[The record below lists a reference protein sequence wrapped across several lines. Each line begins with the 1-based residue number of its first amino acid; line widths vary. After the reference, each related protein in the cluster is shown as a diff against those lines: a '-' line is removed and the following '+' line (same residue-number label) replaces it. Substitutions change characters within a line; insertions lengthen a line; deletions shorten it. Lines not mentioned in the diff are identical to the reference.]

1 MKEKFLNALQDK
13 DFSELFKK
21 GGLSFLIRIGG
32 QVMGFLLALIIARYF
47 GASGLG
53 DYVLAI
59 IVFNGRLPIY
69 QRIGPAAYKAD
80 IGNILKASNI
90 LEKK

>member
-21 GGLSFLIRIGG
+21 GGWSFLIRIGG
-32 QVMGFLLALIIARYF
+32 QVMGFLLTLIIARYF

-59 IVFNGRLPIY
+59 IVFGRLPIY